1 MTDSTTTDATKTDA
15 TTTDSRARDA
25 KLAEGGTGLRSLGRR
40 DWATWPKYEAAVFGF
55 RNYWYPVTWSKHVRE
70 RQPLAVNLAGE
81 KVMLIREKGVVRA
94 LHDRCPHRGVPL
106 SHPMSS
112 QEWPGTWTCCYH
124 GWTFNLET
132 GVLVAAIT
140 DGPESPICGKVA
152 VRTYPV
158 QERLGL
164 VFVWLGDA
172 EPVPLEDD
180 IPEELLS
187 PTVVIQGRI
196 TVRPG
201 NWRFGAENGFDD
213 GHAKY
218 LHRNALWTK
227 RVKMPVWS
235 KIRVLRDG
243 PWITRM
249 KDAQF
254 YEAEFPDLG
263 KWPPKKWY
271 RNRQGNKT
279 KVSLRLP
286 GTLRVKYETWTHFEW
301 WVPTGED
308 EHIYV
313 QIAAMDRGR
322 LSNLR
327 FKLYYKTWVRWVFH
341 GMFNDEDR
349 LMVDVMDAP
358 PERLYRPD
366 IAITEW
372 RKLCES
378 ETRGA
383 PQPLTPEFADWKP
396 SEEATLDPRAELPIT
411 HKFRQLIGM

>member
-1 MTDSTTTDATKTDA
+1 MVDSTSRPTATK
-15 TTTDSRARDA
+15 
-25 KLAEGGTGLRSLGRR
+25 EGAGALSPGRR
-40 DWATWPKYEAAVFGF
+40 DWATWPTYEAAVLGF
-55 RNYWYPVTWSKHVRE
+55 RNYWYPVTWSRHVKNR
-70 RQPLAVNLAGE
+70 PLAATVAGE
-81 KVMLIREKGVVRA
+81 KIMLIRERGRIRA

-106 SHPMSS
+106 SHPLAT
-112 QEWPGTWTCCYH
+112 QEFPGTWTCCYH
-124 GWTFNLET
+124 GWTFDLET

-158 QERLGL
+158 EERLGL
-164 VFVWLGDA
+164 VFVWLGDD
-172 EPVPLEDD
+172 EPVPVEQDV
-180 IPEELLS
+180 PEELLD
-187 PTVVIQGRI
+187 PNAVVQGRI

-227 RVKMPVWS
+227 RVRMPVHS
-235 KIRVLRDG
+235 KMRVVRDG

-249 KDAQF
+249 KDKMF
-254 YEAEFPDLG
+254 YEAEFPGLG
-263 KWPPKKWY
+263 PWPPKRWY

-301 WVPTGED
+301 WVPVDED
-308 EHIYV
+308 SHIYV
-313 QIAAMDRGR
+313 QIATMNRGP
-322 LSNLR
+322 LENLR
-327 FKLYYKTWVRWVFH
+327 FRLYYRLWVRWVFH

-366 IAITEW
+366 VSITEW
-372 RKLCES
+372 RKLVE
-378 ETRGA
+378 ETARGA
-383 PQPLTPEFADWKP
+383 PITEAYRPTIAGLRRYGFERTGSA
-396 SEEATLDPRAELPIT
+396 SEESAVPEAAEPA
-411 HKFRQLIGM
+411 

>member
-1 MTDSTTTDATKTDA
+1 MTDATA
-15 TTTDSRARDA
+15 NDSAETPAQPARP
-25 KLAEGGTGLRSLGRR
+25 TGVRSLGRR
-40 DWATWPKYEAAVFGF
+40 DWATWPKYEAAVYGF
-55 RNYWYPVTWSKHVRE
+55 RNYWYPVTWSKHVKE
-70 RQPLAVNLAGE
+70 QKPLPITLAGE

-106 SHPMSS
+106 SHPMAS
-112 QEWPGTWTCCYH
+112 QEFPNTWTCCYH

-152 VRTYPV
+152 VKTYPV

-187 PTVVIQGRI
+187 PTAVVLGRI
-196 TVRPG
+196 TTRPG

-227 RVKMPVWS
+227 RVKMPVYS
-235 KIRVLRDG
+235 KMRVVRDG

-249 KDAQF
+249 KDAMF
-254 YEAEFPDLG
+254 YEADFPDLG
-263 KWPPKKWY
+263 KWPPKRWY

-301 WVPTGED
+301 WVPVGED

-313 QIAAMDRGR
+313 QIATMDRGA

-327 FKLYYKTWVRWVFH
+327 FRIYYRAWVRWVFH

-366 IAITEW
+366 VSITEW
-372 RKLCES
+372 RKLVD
-378 ETRGA
+378 ETARGEPIREA
-383 PQPLTPEFADWKP
+383 YRPTIAGLRNLGFELTGSA
-396 SEEATLDPRAELPIT
+396 SEENAIEAMTGT
-411 HKFRQLIGM
+411 

>member
-1 MTDSTTTDATKTDA
+1 VTTTME
-15 TTTDSRARDA
+15 RVVP
-25 KLAEGGTGLRSLGRR
+25 GTSGALSVGRR
-40 DWATWPKYEAAVFGF
+40 DWATWPKYEAAVLGF
-55 RNYWYPVTWSKHVRE
+55 KNYWYPVTWSRHVKE
-70 RQPLAVNLAGE
+70 RKPLAVTVGGE
-81 KVMLIREKGVVRA
+81 NVMLIREKGVVRA

-124 GWTFNLET
+124 GWTFNLES

-164 VFVWLGDA
+164 VFVWLGDGQT
-172 EPVPLEDD
+172 EPVPLEED

-187 PTVVIQGRI
+187 PTAVVMGRI
-196 TVRPG
+196 TTRPG

-227 RVKMPVWS
+227 RVKMPVYS
-235 KIRVLRDG
+235 KMRVLRDG
-243 PWITRM
+243 PWITRA
-249 KDAQF
+249 KDAMY
-254 YEAEFPDLG
+254 YEAEFPGLG

-286 GTLRVKYETWTHFEW
+286 GTLRVKYETWSHFEW

-313 QIAAMDRGR
+313 QLATMDRGPI
-322 LSNLR
+322 SNMR
-327 FKLYYKTWVRWVFH
+327 FRIYYRAWVRWIFH

-366 IAITEW
+366 VSITEW
-372 RKLCES
+372 RKLVD
-378 ETRGA
+378 ETARGA
-383 PQPLTPEFADWKP
+383 PVTEAYRPTIAGLRNLGFELTGSATEENAVDKIEFVHQK
-396 SEEATLDPRAELPIT
+396 
-411 HKFRQLIGM
+411 